1 METRLPHLMFIC
13 FQSIAQNVTSSKFPL
28 CTPQFTFKVV
38 SLCLVALGT
47 VSKVTVKFQLVIKLL
62 SEMFDTRVA
71 LLQSLYLVKSSW
83 SQRLHTHIIHTV
95 KFMWPLR
102 LCAHTIHKAKF
113 RWLIRLHA
121 YTIHTLKF
129 SWLLRPH
136 IHTMNTVN
144 CLNLFLRPYA
154 HTVKGLRLFLR
165 RYAHSIHTVKT
176 LVYF

>member
-102 LCAHTIHKAKF
+102 LCAHTIHKANF
-113 RWLIRLHA
+113 R
-121 YTIHTLKF
+121 
-129 SWLLRPH
+129 WLLRPH

-154 HTVKGLRLFLR
+154 HIIHTVKGLRLFLR